1 MTLSDTIRF
10 RPRLTLQTLGRG
22 DGLLGLAPSGVF
34 GPRGGQV
41 TVAWV
46 EWVYTDAAGAVWSAP
61 AAPTVLGS
69 DAAAGR
75 ALLSP
80 DGRTRPFIPD
90 HEAEADALLR
100 VRALGLRPVPAEAFQ
115 WRAPVLAAQLGL
127 PERPAWSLPQEDAFG
142 DLWAEQV
149 PLLQREGWQ
158 VVVRP
163 GFAHQ
168 GTAVS
173 AWRLV
178 VRSPD
183 GAADGWEPAD
193 VLPLAHPH
201 VERLSSPRGM
211 GSWMVSLGVEVDG
224 QVLDLA
230 PMLADLIRRDRR
242 WLDAR
247 QLDGIDPLSRVRL
260 RAPGGRQIEA
270 PAAPLKAIVV
280 AMLDLL
286 LDRPKDGGGGLPL
299 TAAEAVSL
307 PALAEA
313 LSATQSQRAGPE
325 GAWALQGDAGLARLA
340 ARLKRHGTP
349 PVVPAPS
356 GLGITLR
363 PYQCHGLA
371 WLQHLRAQGLGG
383 ILADDM
389 GLGKTAQALAHILTE
404 HAAGRLDRP
413 ALVVAPTSLL
423 HNWASEAR
431 RMTPSLRVLV
441 WHGADRRAHEHALR
455 TAHLVLTSYPLLWR
469 DAEVFEALPVH
480 LLLLDEAQTVKNA
493 ASRAAAAV
501 RRVPARHRLCLTGTP
516 LENHLGELWAQFDFL
531 MPGFLGDWRSFQR
544 RWRDP
549 IEKNGES
556 VRAQLLA
563 GRVRPFILRRRKA
576 DVAAELPPCVDVVQE
591 VELEGPQRRL
601 YETVRVAADHLVQRA
616 LARHGFDGA
625 RLTVLD
631 ALLRLRQVCC
641 DPSLLPGA
649 APLPGT
655 APRAKLDWLRLQ
667 LPLMLES
674 GRRILVFSQFTGM
687 LDLVR
692 ALLEELGC
700 PPLSLT
706 GSMPAASRADQV
718 ARFQARE
725 VPVMLLSLKA
735 GGVGLNLTAAD
746 TVIHLDPW
754 WNPAAM
760 RQATD
765 RAHRIGQTEPVTA
778 YHLVVAGSIETRM
791 LALQQRKAI
800 LADAILGHDTALAD
814 KFDAEDLVMLLAP
827 LGEERADVRSPL
839 PPDVTRV
846 NPWNRPR
853 VSTRLASSFEP
864 KGV

>member
-1 MTLSDTIRF
+1 MALSDPVRF

-22 DGLLGLAPSGVF
+22 DGLLGLSPSGVF

-69 DAAAGR
+69 AGGAGRMLLTSEGGRRPFDPDRDAEAAA
-75 ALLSP
+75 L
-80 DGRTRPFIPD
+80 
-90 HEAEADALLR
+90 ER
-100 VRALGLRPVPAEAFQ
+100 VRELGLRPVPAEAFQ
-115 WRAPVLAAQLGL
+115 WRAPVLATHLGL
-127 PERPAWSLPQEDAFG
+127 PERPVWSLPQEEAFG
-142 DLWAEQV
+142 ALWAEHV
-149 PLLQREGWQ
+149 PVLQREGWQ

-168 GTAVS
+168 GAPVS

-178 VRSPD
+178 VRSPQGD
-183 GAADGWEPAD
+183 ADGWEPAEM
-193 VLPLAHPH
+193 LPLSEPRVAP
-201 VERLSSPRGM
+201 LAPPRGL
-211 GSWMVSLGVEVDG
+211 GSWMVSLGVEVEG

-230 PMLADLIRRDRR
+230 PMLADLLRRDRR
-242 WLDAR
+242 WLDASELAR
-247 QLDGIDPLSRVRL
+247 IDPLSLVRL

-270 PAAPLKAIVV
+270 PAAPLKAIVA

-286 LDRPKDGGGGLPL
+286 LERPKDPAGVLSL
-299 TAAEAVSL
+299 SEAEAVCL

-313 LSATQSQRAGPE
+313 LSATQPQRAGPG
-325 GAWALQGDAGLARLA
+325 GAWALQGAAGLARLA
-340 ARLKRHGTP
+340 ARLQPQGSPP
-349 PVVPAPS
+349 PVAAPD
-356 GLGITLR
+356 GLGVTLR
-363 PYQCHGLA
+363 PYQLQGLA
-371 WLQHLRAQGLGG
+371 WLQYLRAHGLGG

-389 GLGKTAQALAHILTE
+389 GLGKTAQALAHVVTE
-404 HAAGRLDRP
+404 QAAGRLDRP

-423 HNWASEAR
+423 HNWANEAH
-431 RMTPSLRVLV
+431 RMAPSLRVQV
-441 WHGADRRAHEHALR
+441 WHGAGRHGQRHDLAA
-455 TAHLVLTSYPLLWR
+455 ADLVLTSYPLLWR
-469 DAEVFEALPVH
+469 DAEVFASLPVH

-493 ASRAAAAV
+493 ASRAASAV

-516 LENHLGELWAQFDFL
+516 LENHLGELWSQFDFL

-576 DVAAELPPCVDVVQE
+576 DVATELPPCTDIVQE
-591 VELEGPQRRL
+591 VELEGAQRRL

-616 LARHGFDGA
+616 LARHGFEGA

-655 APRAKLDWLRLQ
+655 TPRAKLDWLRLQ

-687 LDLVR
+687 LNLVR
-692 ALLEELGC
+692 ALLEEHGC
-700 PPLSLT
+700 SPLSLT
-706 GSMPAASRADQV
+706 GDMPAAERAEQV
-718 ARFQARE
+718 ARFQARQ

-754 WNPAAM
+754 WNPAAV

-765 RAHRIGQTEPVTA
+765 RAHRMGQTEPVTA

-791 LALQQRKAI
+791 LALQQRKAA
-800 LADAILGHDTALAD
+800 LAEAVLGHDGPLSA
-814 KFDAEDLVMLLAP
+814 KFSPEDLLMLLAP
-827 LGEERADVRSPL
+827 LEEAA
-839 PPDVTRV
+839 PDAPSSLRRDAARV
-846 NPWNRPR
+846 NP
-853 VSTRLASSFEP
+853 
-864 KGV
+864 